1 MMKIKPLFGS
11 LYSCPSIMEKLR
23 SINGSLRI
31 LVILFL
37 CNAGLGSLVFA
48 EGEKDYELFLRYSD
62 SKVQEVEWKPTKPR
76 LIYQGPPASQEE
88 RYHVVPC
95 LVRMLDG
102 TLVALV
108 VPGGDRPVFIQS
120 TDGGK
125 TWSKPY
131 VGILQDGVRTI
142 STLGVRRDGRL
153 MAVSEKPLRLAYS
166 RDQGRNWTAGKAID
180 ASRLANAW
188 VWTGGRLLELDDGT
202 LVVPVAGYLE
212 PKWLSSA
219 VLLSS
224 DEGATWSFSII
235 GHGNPGNM
243 MIFSEPAVAKLDN
256 GGLVGLLR
264 TEDRVSDIIPGE
276 PRGERTGLCR
286 VNSWDGGRTWSS
298 PVETLPGSHGSV
310 VQLPDNVLLCGYHRP
325 PRLALSSDA
334 GRSWYANMLWPI
346 EKPKSNWGWYTIV
359 EMVDETTAIALI
371 KDMKPYNTIRACLLH
386 RQLRIGSD
394 DNDTP

>member
-1 MMKIKPLFGS
+1 MKIKCLPVSFHRS
-11 LYSCPSIMEKLR
+11 RKIMEKLR
-23 SINGSLRI
+23 SIFGL
-31 LVILFL
+31 LGMLAILFL
-37 CNAGLGSLVFA
+37 CNASLGSLVFA

-62 SKVQEVEWKPTKPR
+62 SMVQEVEWKPTKPR

-166 RDQGRNWTAGKAID
+166 RDQGRNWTAGNAID

-224 DEGATWSFSII
+224 DKGATWSFSII
-235 GHGNPGNM
+235 GHGNSSNM

-310 VQLPDNVLLCGYHRP
+310 VQLPGEVLLCGYHRP

-334 GRSWYANMLWPI
+334 GRSWYANMLWSA

-386 RQLRIGSD
+386 RQPRIDPGTD
-394 DNDTP
+394 DIP

>member
-1 MMKIKPLFGS
+1 MKIKSRFGS
-11 LYSCPSIMEKLR
+11 FRCSRNIMEKLR
-23 SINGSLRI
+23 LIFGLPGMMAIFFALNT
-31 LVILFL
+31 
-37 CNAGLGSLVFA
+37 GLGLLVYA

-62 SKVQEVEWKPTKPR
+62 SEVQEVEWKPTKPR
-76 LIYQGPPASQEE
+76 LIYQGPPASKED

-108 VPGGDRPVFIQS
+108 VPGGHRPVFIQS

-166 RDQGRNWTAGKAID
+166 RDQGRSWTAGNAID

-219 VLLSS
+219 VLLSG
-224 DEGATWSFSII
+224 DEGATWSLSII

-310 VQLPDNVLLCGYHRP
+310 VQLPDEVLLCGYHRP

-334 GRSWYANMLWPI
+334 GRSWYANMLWPT

-371 KDMKPYNTIRACLLH
+371 KDMNPYNTIRACLLH
-386 RQLRIGSD
+386 RQPRIGPSAD
-394 DNDTP
+394 DNP